1 MKAAAAASAGATV
14 PFAPHV
20 DACSPELL
28 ALQERLLVARAERDR
43 LHQIVKDVRGA
54 GAANHK
60 SDFSR
65 GVSAFEAAESVV
77 CDIERALVD
86 FEPRSIAD
94 LRLQV
99 ELALHQE
106 FIDYG
111 MDERL
116 PRLICERFL
125 RLIPKLR

>member
-1 MKAAAAASAGATV
+1 MSSKKK
-14 PFAPHV
+14 
-20 DACSPELL
+20 
-28 ALQERLLVARAERDR
+28 
-43 LHQIVKDVRGA
+43 I
-54 GAANHK
+54 AANRANAQK
-60 SDFSR
+60 STGPKTQAGKEASR
-65 GVSAFEAAESVV
+65 RNDALEAAESVV
-77 CDIERALVD
+77 CEIEASAVD

-106 FIDYG
+106 VIEYG

-125 RLIPKLR
+125 RLIPASAALI